1 MEYLK
6 SLRES
11 LNLNKREMA
20 KKIGIS
26 FSYYEKIESGERYAS
41 RNFLVKLKQKFPQFD
56 INIFFNQ
63 QYTNS
68 VQRRGNNEASN

>member
-6 SLRES
+6 DLRKS
-11 LNLNKREMA
+11 LNLSKREMA

-41 RNFLVKLKQKFPQFD
+41 RNFLIKLKQKFPQFD
-56 INIFFNQ
+56 MNIFFSQ

-68 VQRRGNNEASN
+68 VSKEGKI

>member
-1 MEYLK
+1 MKYLK
-6 SLRES
+6 DLRES
-11 LNLNKREMA
+11 LNLSKREMA

-41 RNFLVKLKQKFPQFD
+41 RNFLIKLKQNFPQFD

-68 VQRRGNNEASN
+68 VSKEGKL

>member
-6 SLRES
+6 DLRKS
-11 LNLNKREMA
+11 LNISKREMA

-41 RNFLVKLKQKFPQFD
+41 RNFLIKLKQKFPQFD
-56 INIFFNQ
+56 MNIFFSQ

-68 VQRRGNNEASN
+68 VSKEGKIWNF

>member
-6 SLRES
+6 DLRKS
-11 LNLNKREMA
+11 LNLSKREMA

-41 RNFLVKLKQKFPQFD
+41 RNFLIKLKQKFPQFD
-56 INIFFNQ
+56 MNIFFSQ

-68 VQRRGNNEASN
+68 VSKEGEIWNF

>member
-6 SLRES
+6 DLRKS
-11 LNLNKREMA
+11 LNLSKREMA

-41 RNFLVKLKQKFPQFD
+41 RNFLIKLKQKFPQFD
-56 INIFFNQ
+56 MNIFFSQ

-68 VQRRGNNEASN
+68 VSKEGKIWNF

>member
-6 SLRES
+6 DLRKS
-11 LNLNKREMA
+11 LNLSKREMA

-41 RNFLVKLKQKFPQFD
+41 RNFLIKLKQKFPQFD
-56 INIFFNQ
+56 MNIFFSQ

-68 VQRRGNNEASN
+68 VSKEGEI

>member
-6 SLRES
+6 DLRKS
-11 LNLNKREMA
+11 LNISKREMA

-41 RNFLVKLKQKFPQFD
+41 RNFLIKLKQKFPQFD
-56 INIFFNQ
+56 MNIFFSQ

-68 VQRRGNNEASN
+68 VSKEGKI